1 MPLSVR
7 AAFRAL
13 ELLDI
18 PTLFGDYITGT
29 CPNEGKE
36 PGLSCTYGHDISSE
50 GRPSL
55 ASDRLRPRPQCWEAC
70 WKPYLLS
77 KLTGLPVEFLKAHE
91 AQALLEFERAY
102 GMLEERWQPF
112 AFSGFLGRL
121 FGFPVFDKMVDA
133 RKLIEQRFSE
143 VKPEENP
150 KGTVRVSM
158 TMGPGVTVLPECDN
172 CAPDDCD
179 GGCDNCDYF
188 KTHAKEITESQTIEE
203 ARGGSLEASKGREMS
218 KTIEETLADE
228 AAKPGEAGP
237 MTLSDEAQEVVEK
250 ARAES

>member
-1 MPLSVR
+1 MPLSIR

-18 PTLFGDYITGT
+18 PALFYDYITGT

-36 PGLSCTYGHDISSE
+36 PGLSCTYGYDNTSPYKQHH
-50 GRPSL
+50 RPSPEGL
-55 ASDRLRPRPQCWEAC
+55 PPREGNLRAQCWEAC

-77 KLTGLPVEFLKAHE
+77 KLTGLPVEFLKAQE

-102 GMLEERWQPF
+102 GILEESWQPF

-121 FGFPVFDKMVDA
+121 FGFPVFDKMVDT
-133 RKLIEQRFSE
+133 RKLIGQRFSE

-150 KGTVRVSM
+150 KRTVRVSM
-158 TMGPGVTVLPECDN
+158 TMGPEVTVLPECDN

-179 GGCDNCDYF
+179 GDCDNCDYF
-188 KTHAKEITESQTIEE
+188 KAHAKEITES
-203 ARGGSLEASKGREMS
+203 
-218 KTIEETLADE
+218 
-228 AAKPGEAGP
+228 
-237 MTLSDEAQEVVEK
+237 
-250 ARAES
+250 